1 MEADDLRIQVA
12 WACRILALRGHG
24 DFTLGHVSARGS
36 EDSIYMKRS
45 GLGLNEVTPDDVL
58 TIDSTG
64 IKLEGAGQVHRE
76 VVIHTELYRARPD
89 VGSVIHTH
97 PPHSIALGASDA
109 GLSLLGHDAALFKDG
124 VGVFDDSADLITR
137 PEQGLAVSRA
147 LGSRRAVLLRNHGVV
162 VVGKD
167 ILWATISALTLE
179 RAAYIQAI
187 AVSFG
192 GLRPMTPEMAE
203 RLHPDKYPDD
213 YMADY
218 WQYLIRELRRQRLDH
233 GMPEAAQP

>member
-1 MEADDLRIQVA
+1 MRGQGDL
-12 WACRILALRGHG
+12 
-24 DFTLGHVSARGS
+24 TLGHVSARGP

-58 TIDSTG
+58 AIDSTG

-97 PPHSIALGASDA
+97 PPYSIALGASDA

-124 VGVFDDSADLITR
+124 IGVFEDSAELITR
-137 PEQGLAVSRA
+137 PEQGLAVSRV
-147 LGSRRAVLLRNHGVV
+147 LGSQRAVMLRNHGVV

-167 ILWATISALTLE
+167 IPWATISALTLE

-187 AVSFG
+187 AGCYG
-192 GLRPMTPEMAE
+192 GLRPMTLEMAE
-203 RLHPDKYPDD
+203 RLHPNKYPDD
-213 YMADY
+213 YLANY
-218 WQYLIRELRRQRLDH
+218 WQYLIRELRRQRLDP

>member
-1 MEADDLRIQVA
+1 MEAHNLRIQVA
-12 WACRILALRGHG
+12 WACRILAMRGHG
-24 DFTLGHVSARGS
+24 DFTLGHVSARGPG
-36 EDSIYMKRS
+36 DSIYMKRS

-58 TIDSTG
+58 AIDSTG

-89 VGSVIHTH
+89 VGSVVHTH
-97 PPHSIALGASDA
+97 PPHCIALGASDA
-109 GLSLLGHDAALFKDG
+109 GLTLLGHDAALFKDG
-124 VGVFDDSADLITR
+124 IGVFDESADLITQ
-137 PEQGLAVSRA
+137 PEQGLAVSRV

-167 ILWATISALTLE
+167 IPWATISTLTLE

-192 GLRPMTPEMAE
+192 SLRPMTLEMAE
-203 RLHPDKYPDD
+203 RLHPDKYPDH
-213 YMADY
+213 YMGNY
-218 WQYLIRELRRQRLDH
+218 WQYLIRELRRQGLDH
-233 GMPEAAQP
+233 GMPEAAQA

>member
-1 MEADDLRIQVA
+1 MEAHDLQIQVA
-12 WACRILALRGHG
+12 WACRILAMRGHG
-24 DFTLGHVSARGS
+24 DFTLGHVSARGPS
-36 EDSIYMKRS
+36 DSIFMKRS

-58 TIDSTG
+58 AIDSTG

-89 VGSVIHTH
+89 VGSVVHTH

-109 GLSLLGHDAALFKDG
+109 GLTLLGHDAALFKDG
-124 VGVFDDSADLITR
+124 IGVFDESADLITR
-137 PEQGLAVSRA
+137 PEQGLAVSRV
-147 LGSRRAVLLRNHGVV
+147 LGSRRAVLLRNHGIV

-167 ILWATISALTLE
+167 IPWAAISALTLE

-192 GLRPMTPEMAE
+192 SLRPMTFEMAE
-203 RLHPDKYPDD
+203 SLHPNKYPDD
-213 YMADY
+213 YMGNY

-233 GMPEAAQP
+233 GMPEVAQP